1 MAGLDPWRV
10 QRLPA
15 SVLGYH
21 NLRDVVMRSLNL
33 VGGEKGGVGK
43 SVVSRLLAQ
52 YFIDTGRAFIG
63 FDTDRSHTSFARH
76 YPAHASPVIVDSYEG
91 LDGIVET
98 LVSGAD
104 TSAIVDLAAQTLAPV
119 SQWMTDS
126 DVLGLM
132 LDVGIAVNV
141 WHVSDGGQESVEL
154 LAELTR
160 RYRDRPSYVVVRNTG
175 RGHDFSHLDTS
186 SGLADAQRFGAD
198 VITVPRLHE
207 ACMRK
212 VDRAGVSFGE
222 ALITEL
228 PGGPVLGLLERQR
241 LKTWLRQSFAEFVR
255 LAV

>member
-1 MAGLDPWRV
+1 
-10 QRLPA
+10 
-15 SVLGYH
+15 
-21 NLRDVVMRSLNL
+21 MRSLNL

-52 YFIDTGRAFIG
+52 YFIDGGRAFIG

-76 YPAHASPVIVDSYEG
+76 YPAHAAPVVVDSYEG
-91 LDGIVET
+91 LDGIVEQLMSDT
-98 LVSGAD
+98 E
-104 TSAIVDLAAQTLAPV
+104 TSAIVDLAAQTLGPV
-119 SQWMTDS
+119 SQWMVDS

-132 LDVGIAVNV
+132 LDMGIVVNV

-160 RYRDRPSYVVVRNTG
+160 RYRDRPSYVIVRNAG
-175 RGHDFSHLDTS
+175 RGIDFSHLDAS

-198 VITVPRLHE
+198 IITLPALHE

-212 VDRAGVSFGE
+212 VDRAGASFGE
-222 ALITEL
+222 ALNSEL
-228 PGGPVLGLLERQR
+228 PGGPILGLLERQR
-241 LKTWLRQSFAEFVR
+241 LKTWLRQSFAEFAR